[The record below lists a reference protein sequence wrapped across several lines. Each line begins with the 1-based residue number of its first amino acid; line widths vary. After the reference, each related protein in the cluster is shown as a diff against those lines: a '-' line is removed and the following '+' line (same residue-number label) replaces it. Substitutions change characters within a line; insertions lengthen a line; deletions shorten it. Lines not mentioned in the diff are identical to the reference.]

1 MADGATIATYASIT
15 ISTLA
20 ICFCLGFANSIMSD
34 IKEFHEDSM
43 FEMGTL
49 KTSSDD
55 AWTVLVQ
62 LENAAPYKRDG
73 RSAAKDGPMRSVLQ
87 RFRKDVPS
95 QCQCILPSQCP
106 PGPPGPPGQDGH
118 PGAHGEPGIRGPAGR
133 PGMSLEYNAP
143 GGCIDCPAGP
153 PGPPRTVWTTRNA
166 RSKRYEC
173 LDSPGT
179 PENPAA
185 QDSLDPVVIE
195 VIRALRATQ
204 DCREPT
210 DSKECDIARAPAES
224 QVDAGSKGLPARL
237 DRLERLKKVG
247 ADGMPGP
254 AGFPGKPG
262 LRGVDGEDGEDG
274 SPGMPGVDAAYCP
287 CPQRDTFIRRPE
299 YRIVDYTPTKEEDKP
314 DEERTYAHPSKH

>member
-73 RSAAKDGPMRSVLQ
+73 RSAAKDGPMRSVLH

-153 PGPPRTVWTTRNA
+153 PGPPGP
-166 RSKRYEC
+166 S
-173 LDSPGT
+173 
-179 PENPAA
+179 
-185 QDSLDPVVIE
+185 
-195 VIRALRATQ
+195 
-204 DCREPT
+204 
-210 DSKECDIARAPAES
+210 
-224 QVDAGSKGLPARL
+224 GLPGMPGPKGMPGFAGNPGKSGRPGQPGPGG
-237 DRLERLKKVG
+237 DRGDTGPEGHPGLPGAYGQQGVRYRKGPRGVPGRCGEQGPPGPPGPLGKAEEG